1 MPPNRS
7 KSKIIVFI
15 QRISSRFGGVL
26 PDSREV
32 GYDALDEDQ
41 SMKEAAVA
49 QDHVPPG
56 VATLSGGSGFM
67 LWQVAN
73 GWQRAA
79 RAVLGPIGLTYVQA
93 VLLAGLSERLATG
106 TKVSQAGLAQSLGA
120 DVMMTSQVLRAL
132 EAAGLIRRDRD
143 PGDTRAR
150 TLALTDAGTMKL
162 NEALPLLA
170 KIDAAFFAPLGR
182 KEDRFVKSL
191 RKLWRKRC
199 AVDTDAPVPKPID
212 ANDDKRRSRKSS
224 QKGALLAFK
233 AP

>member
-1 MPPNRS
+1 M
-7 KSKIIVFI
+7 K
-15 QRISSRFGGVL
+15 G
-26 PDSREV
+26 PD
-32 GYDALDEDQ
+32 L
-41 SMKEAAVA
+41 A

-56 VATLSGGSGFM
+56 IAALAGGSGFM

-73 GWQRAA
+73 GWQRTA
-79 RAVLGPIGLTYVQA
+79 RAALAPIGLTYVQA
-93 VLLAGLSERLATG
+93 VLLAGLAERLASG
-106 TKVSQAGLAQSLGA
+106 AKVSQAALAQSLGA
-120 DVMMTSQVLRAL
+120 DVMMTSQVLRTL

-150 TLALTDAGTMKL
+150 TLALTDAGAMKL

-170 KIDAAFFAPLGR
+170 EIDVTFFAPLGR
-182 KEDRFVKSL
+182 KEERFVKSL

-199 AVDTDAPVPKPID
+199 AVDAEAAAPKPVD
-212 ANDDKRRSRKSS
+212 ASDDKRRPRKSG